1 MEYVNLG
8 KSGLKV
14 SKLCLGC
21 MSYGAPGNGRQ
32 PWSLGEEDSRPFFR
46 RAAESGIN
54 FFDTA
59 DVYSWGASEELTGK
73 LVTEVMPRHQAV
85 IATKVMNETGP
96 NPGPNDSGLSR
107 KHIMDGIDASLRRLG
122 TDYVDLYIIHR
133 FDRETP
139 MAETMEALHDT
150 VKAGKVR
157 YIGASSMYAYQFA
170 SLQHTAEIN
179 GWTKFVSMQNL
190 YNLVWREE
198 ERDMNAYCQ
207 QTGVGLTPWAPLAG
221 GFLATDWRKTGN
233 QHSERA
239 RSGNSYSTK
248 TYGTPQDYRVF
259 DVLAQVSA
267 RLAVPPAQVAL
278 AWLLTRPAVSAPI
291 IGATKLQQL
300 DDALAALEL
309 TLSTADHQALT
320 EAYTPNRQLGML
332 R

>member
-14 SKLCLGC
+14 SQLCLGC
-21 MSYGAPGNGRQ
+21 MSFGAPGNARQ
-32 PWSLGEEDSRPFFR
+32 PWSLGEGDARPFFR
-46 RAAESGIN
+46 RAAEGGIN

-73 LVTEVMPRHQAV
+73 LVTEIMPRHQAV
-85 IATKVMNETGP
+85 IATKVMNETSA
-96 NPGPNDSGLSR
+96 NPGPNDTGLSR
-107 KHIMDGIDASLRRLG
+107 KHIVDGIDASLRRLG

-133 FDRETP
+133 FDRATP
-139 MAETMEALHDT
+139 VEETMQALHDI

-170 SLQHTAEIN
+170 GMQHGAEIN

-198 ERDMNAYCQ
+198 EREMNAYCQ
-207 QTGVGLTPWAPLAG
+207 ETGVGLTPWAPLAG
-221 GFLATDWRKTGN
+221 GFLAADWRKTGN
-233 QHSERA
+233 QHSDRA
-239 RSGNSYSTK
+239 RSGSSYSTK
-248 TYGTPQDYRVF
+248 AYGTPEDYRVF
-259 DVLAQVSA
+259 DVLTEVSA
-267 RLAVPPAQVAL
+267 RLGVPTARVAL

-291 IGATKLQQL
+291 IGATKLPQL
-300 DDALAALEL
+300 DDALAALDVK
-309 TLSTADHQALT
+309 LSADDHKALT
-320 EAYTPNRQLGML
+320 DAYTPNRQLGML